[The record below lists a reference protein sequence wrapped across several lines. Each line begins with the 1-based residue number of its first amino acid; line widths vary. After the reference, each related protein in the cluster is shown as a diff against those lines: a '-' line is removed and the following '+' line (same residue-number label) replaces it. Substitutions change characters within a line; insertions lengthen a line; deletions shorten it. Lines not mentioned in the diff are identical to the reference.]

1 MEGIFMKKLLKRLAA
16 LLTVAA
22 TVFSV
27 TACEDLL
34 GATSESEGMDVSSA
48 SNSVGASSESF
59 TSTQSESL
67 EESIVSES
75 IEASITESEDSE
87 SIEGSTSEEDG
98 ESASKEPEKPQ
109 QALVYDGSEVTVTF
123 YHTMGATQRAVFE
136 ESLEAFNKLY
146 PNITVVHESKGSA
159 SMLREEITYSLMS
172 NSAPTIAFCAPED
185 LVYYRNQ
192 QALVNLDEELF
203 DSTEKA
209 VAAGGKTEM
218 MGFTQAQANDF
229 QLGFLE
235 GERYFGGGDL
245 YSLPVY
251 ALTSVMYYNK
261 TYFEANRLTVPTT
274 WKEVEEVCAAIKA
287 KKENCCPLAIDGD
300 ADLFITRAEQLGEPY
315 VSETGE
321 KLFNTAKNRAMVEE
335 LREWYEKG
343 YIITD
348 GIWESYTSGLLQSGD
363 AYMSIASVASSS
375 WYETNAFEVGVAMI
389 PQENAN
395 AKVPMFNTSVCLFKQ
410 EDLQETAAAWLL
422 MKHLSS
428 SVEYQAGMS
437 MEYGCLPVVRSVLE
451 NAAYQEFTQKT
462 ELKAQVIKQA
472 WNQMSAYF
480 MTPVFEG
487 ARQVKMDVEELIIDC
502 LSEKLPSGKTAA
514 EFIKEK
520 FDGITK

>member
-1 MEGIFMKKLLKRLAA
+1 MKKLLKRLAA

-34 GATSESEGMDVSSA
+34 GVTSESDGMDAASSA

-67 EESIVSES
+67 EESI
-75 IEASITESEDSE
+75 TESEDSE
-87 SIEGSTSEEDG
+87 SIEESTSEEDS
-98 ESASKEPEKPQ
+98 ESASEEPETPQ

-159 SMLREEITYSLMS
+159 SMLREEITYSLMR

-209 VAAGGKTEM
+209 VAADGKTEM

-235 GERYFGGGDL
+235 GERYFGGGAL

-300 ADLFITRAEQLGEPY
+300 ADLFITRVEQLGEPY
-315 VSETGE
+315 LSATGE

-348 GIWESYTSGLLQSGD
+348 GIWASYTSDLLQSED

-472 WNQMSAYF
+472 WNQVSAYF
-480 MTPVFEG
+480 ITPVFEG

-502 LSEKLPSGKTAA
+502 LSGKLPSGKTAA